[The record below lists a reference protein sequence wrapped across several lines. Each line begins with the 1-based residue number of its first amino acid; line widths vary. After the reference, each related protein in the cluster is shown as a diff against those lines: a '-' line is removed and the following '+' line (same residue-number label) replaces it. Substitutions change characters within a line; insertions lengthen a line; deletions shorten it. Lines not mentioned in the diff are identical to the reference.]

1 MSLEP
6 GDAVLI
12 VDVQVDFCPGG
23 ALAVADGDAVI
34 PPLNRIAERAAAS
47 GLPVYASRDWHP
59 IDSTHFVTH
68 GGTWPVHCVAGSP
81 GARLAPA
88 LQLPRTI
95 QIVTKGDAR
104 DSAGYS
110 AFEGRVAGRG
120 ALADDLRA
128 RGVTRLIV
136 GGLATDYCVRA
147 SVLDARR
154 EGFDVAVV
162 SDAVRAVN
170 LDPDDGGRALQ
181 EMRASGAQVID
192 SAAILK
198 T

>member
-1 MSLEP
+1 M
-6 GDAVLI
+6 
-12 VDVQVDFCPGG
+12 
-23 ALAVADGDAVI
+23 
-34 PPLNRIAERAAAS
+34 
-47 GLPVYASRDWHP
+47 
-59 IDSTHFVTH
+59 
-68 GGTWPVHCVAGSP
+68 
-81 GARLAPA
+81 
-88 LQLPRTI
+88 
-95 QIVTKGDAR
+95 
-104 DSAGYS
+104 
-110 AFEGRVAGRG
+110 
-120 ALADDLRA
+120 
-128 RGVTRLIV
+128 TRLIV